1 MYIATSRG
9 ADAAA
14 DVPKSGVK
22 RAVTGN
28 VVALGLV
35 SLVTDIS
42 SEMVTAVLPLY
53 LVLGLGL
60 SPLQFGVLDGLYSGV
75 TAVVRLVGGHLADR
89 WQKLKAVAC
98 FGYGIS
104 ALGKIGLML
113 AGSSTVAIGAVLAA
127 DRTGK
132 GVRTAPR
139 DALITLSSDPEH
151 LGRAFGVHRAMDTF
165 GAFLGP
171 LVAMAV
177 LWLSLGSYDSVFFT
191 SFCIAAIG
199 VIILVVLVK
208 DHQPKPRAERPKVSL
223 RETAGLIRQASFRR
237 ICVWAAL
244 LGLVTLSDSFL
255 YLVLQRRWELGAVFF
270 PLLPLGTAGVYLLL
284 AVPLGRLSDRIGRWK
299 VFLGGHVALV
309 VALLALLGPVDGGI
323 LAVLALVLHGVFYA
337 ATDGVLMAAAGPLL
351 PEHQRAGGLA
361 LVQTGQATTR
371 MLASVLF
378 GLAWTTWDLHA
389 AVLVAAGALAVVV
402 VTAAVLR
409 PLRTYA

>member
-1 MYIATSRG
+1 
-9 ADAAA
+9 
-14 DVPKSGVK
+14 
-22 RAVTGN
+22 
-28 VVALGLV
+28 
-35 SLVTDIS
+35 
-42 SEMVTAVLPLY
+42 
-53 LVLGLGL
+53 
-60 SPLQFGVLDGLYSGV
+60 
-75 TAVVRLVGGHLADR
+75 
-89 WQKLKAVAC
+89 
-98 FGYGIS
+98 
-104 ALGKIGLML
+104 
-113 AGSSTVAIGAVLAA
+113 
-127 DRTGK
+127 
-132 GVRTAPR
+132 
-139 DALITLSSDPEH
+139 
-151 LGRAFGVHRAMDTF
+151 
-165 GAFLGP
+165 

-191 SFCIAAIG
+191 SFCVAAIG

-208 DHQPKPRAERPKVSL
+208 DHRPGPGTERPKVSL

-255 YLVLQRRWELGAVFF
+255 YLVLQRRWELGAVLF

-284 AVPLGRLSDRIGRWK
+284 AVPLGRLSDRVGRWK

-309 VALLALLGPVDGGI
+309 VALLALLGPVDGGV

-351 PEHQRAGGLA
+351 PEHQRASGLA

-371 MLASVLF
+371 MVASVLF

-389 AVLVAAGALAVVV
+389 AVLVAAGALVVV
-402 VTAAVLR
+402 IVAAAILR

>member
-1 MYIATSRG
+1 MYIATSRT
-9 ADAAA
+9 AV

-28 VVALGLV
+28 VVALGMV

-42 SEMVTAVLPLY
+42 SEMVTAILPLY

-75 TAVVRLVGGHLADR
+75 TALVRLVGGHLADR
-89 WQKLKAVAC
+89 WRRLKAVAG
-98 FGYGIS
+98 FGYGLS
-104 ALGKIGLML
+104 ALGKIGLLM

-132 GVRTAPR
+132 GIRTAPR
-139 DALITLSSDPEH
+139 DALITLSSDPDH
-151 LGRAFGVHRAMDTF
+151 LGWAFGVHRAMDTF

-208 DHQPKPRAERPKVSL
+208 DHRPAVRRTVSL
-223 RETAGLIRQASFRR
+223 RETAGLLRQASFRR
-237 ICVWAAL
+237 ICGWAAL

-255 YLVLQRRWELGAVFF
+255 YLVLQRRWELGAVYF
-270 PLLPLGTAGVYLLL
+270 PLLPLGTAAVYLLL
-284 AVPLGRLSDRIGRWK
+284 AVPLGRIADRAGRWK

-309 VALLALLGPVDGGI
+309 AALLVLLGPVDGGV

-361 LVQTGQATTR
+361 LVQTGQAITR
-371 MLASVLF
+371 MFASVLF
-378 GLAWTTWDLHA
+378 GLAWTAWDLHA

-402 VTAAVLR
+402 VAAAVIR
-409 PLRTYA
+409 PLRTVS